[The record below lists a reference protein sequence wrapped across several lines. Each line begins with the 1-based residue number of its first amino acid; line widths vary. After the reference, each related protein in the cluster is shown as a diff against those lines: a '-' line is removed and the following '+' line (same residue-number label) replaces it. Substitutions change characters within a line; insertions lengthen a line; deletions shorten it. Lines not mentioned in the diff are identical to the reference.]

1 MANAGKERDLLRDAV
16 RDLDRELRSLRA
28 GKRSLEKKLGDC
40 SGKLDFVKQQEIRL
54 RNLISV
60 SMRKED
66 FLQKKRN
73 RLKEKLAA
81 LNERMEKVK
90 AVERELKDV

>member
-1 MANAGKERDLLRDAV
+1 MANALKERDLLHDAL
-16 RDLDRELRSLRA
+16 RDLDKELRSLRA
-28 GKRSLEKKLGDC
+28 SKRFMEKKLGDC

-66 FLQKKRN
+66 LLQKKRN
-73 RLKEKLAA
+73 RLKEKVSA
-81 LNERMEKVK
+81 LSERMEKVK